1 MGTNFHTAWTT
12 STAFKPSDMNPAL
25 ASLDKGISYLKNII
39 IHSDGAI
46 TYTSGSGVLDWAGT
60 LRIIFNRE
68 DGQAIENT
76 VTTGNIA
83 LADNEFA
90 YVDLNETNGT
100 VLTMQKA
107 AVTTASASNFI
118 AFNRLV
124 MGYRNTTSN
133 LYYGVNLHL
142 VNAAAGGGG
151 AVNKYINFTIAD
163 DGDWDNEAIP
173 FFKAPADTALTL
185 NLVDVAVLGSST
197 PTLAHNIEERA
208 EGSLNSSGT
217 DVYSI
222 EEVAPAAGL
231 SIASFANSNIASGA
245 HLVLT
250 TSDISS
256 GGTVDYITGVIT
268 YTED

>member
-1 MGTNFHTAWTT
+1 MGSNYHTPISTATAW
-12 STAFKPSDMNPAL
+12 KPADVNPVWAE
-25 ASLDKGISYLKNII
+25 LDRAVTYLKNVI

-46 TYTSGSGVLDWAGT
+46 TYTGGTLDWAGT
-60 LRIIFNRE
+60 LRIIFNRS

-76 VTTGNIA
+76 VATGSIA

-90 YVDLNETNGT
+90 YVDLNETDGT

-107 AVTTASASNFI
+107 AVTTAAASNFI

-142 VNAAAGGGG
+142 VNAAAGAG
-151 AVNKYINFTIAD
+151 AVNKYISFTIAD

-173 FFKAPADTALTL
+173 IYKAPADTALTL

-208 EGSLNSSGT
+208 EGSLNSAGT

-222 EEVAPAAGL
+222 EEIAPAGGL

-256 GGTVDYITGVIT
+256 GGVVDYITGVIT
-268 YTED
+268 YQED